1 MALRGVW
8 QLQKLVVNFCDWG
21 GSSKGIRAF
30 MESHLPAI
38 KEKNPQLEVVT
49 QLVRGQHPNL
59 KGIYRVAGAG
69 CSSILFF
76 CCFVFVIGRFFINAH
91 PRDSN
96 LTDRT
101 RPHVSKTR
109 FMRHPCYFPWSRG
122 CSCLY
127 SECYS

>member
-30 MESHLPAI
+30 MESHLPAL

-59 KGIYRVAGAG
+59 KGIYIKH
-69 CSSILFF
+69 CSLQFLYLVES
-76 CCFVFVIGRFFINAH
+76 CSTVSFV
-91 PRDSN
+91 
-96 LTDRT
+96 T
-101 RPHVSKTR
+101 RL
-109 FMRHPCYFPWSRG
+109 PCA
-122 CSCLY
+122 
-127 SECYS
+127 